1 MEIKQLDKVGLVA
14 RSEEARAATE
24 LQQRQQLVQQSQT
37 RLGQL
42 EQFRSE
48 YEARLQGMS
57 NAGIDARQLSD
68 YRRFLANL
76 NDAINQQG
84 NEVAQGEA
92 KLVEGRDELK
102 DRSLRRGSLDE
113 LVSRTRASLARESV
127 RIEQLQSD
135 ERSMQRYESE

>member
-1 MEIKQLDKVGLVA
+1 MDIKQLDKVGLVA
-14 RSEEARAATE
+14 RSEETRAATE
-24 LQQRQQLVQQSQT
+24 LQQRQQLLQQSQD

-42 EQFRSE
+42 EQFRVE
-48 YEARLQGMS
+48 YEAKLQGMS

-76 NDAINQQG
+76 NTAIKQQG
-84 NEVAQGEA
+84 EDLALGESKVA
-92 KLVEGRDELK
+92 EGREALM

-113 LVSRTRASLARESV
+113 LVSRTRASLAREDA

-135 ERSMQRYESE
+135 EMSIQRFESE